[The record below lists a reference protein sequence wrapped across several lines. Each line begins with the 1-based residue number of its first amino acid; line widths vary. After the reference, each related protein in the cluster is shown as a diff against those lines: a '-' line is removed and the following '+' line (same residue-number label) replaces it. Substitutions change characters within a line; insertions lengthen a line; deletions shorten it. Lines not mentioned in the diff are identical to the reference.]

1 MESKDNFKISAKLDA
16 RKWKMCFCLEYLE
29 LIKVFSDAKY
39 IYTVLI
45 SHGSYRKENRYN
57 KYQEQDSTEEFI
69 EFTLNECC
77 KKGDHF
83 QGLREGFCLTLGNE
97 LSEETPVLIKQE
109 TFLGNGAWTE
119 SSRGRESRRSTLP
132 CGSQS
137 CILWVMGLVSG
148 LSLGNHS
155 GSESFLAHALFSQ
168 DGFHHEGFWE
178 VGGHRDW
185 HLLSAFGLSWII
197 PVDSS

>member
-29 LIKVFSDAKY
+29 LVIKVFSDVKY
-39 IYTVLI
+39 IPTVLI
-45 SHGSYRKENRYN
+45 SHGSYRKQNRYN

-83 QGLREGFCLTLGNE
+83 QGLREGFWKWIVWRDTCADKARDFFGKRCLNWEQQRKGIQENHSALW
-97 LSEETPVLIKQE
+97 LAVLH
-109 TFLGNGAWTE
+109 FM
-119 SSRGRESRRSTLP
+119 
-132 CGSQS
+132 
-137 CILWVMGLVSG
+137 VMGLVSG
-148 LSLGNHS
+148 LSLANHS
-155 GSESFLAHALFSQ
+155 GSESFHAHALFSQ

-185 HLLSAFGLSWII
+185 CLLSAFGLSWII